1 MTELVQQEM
10 PTKKEDL
17 SVQLAVEQMQFHLD
31 ALKKALPSVKKIDDL
46 SSSVFQEVSKKVADF
61 ALSLQTS
68 KMDPEYLEAFFKHPY
83 FLVAVPKKQETW
95 NLHIPRFIDM
105 QIGYLQQQTESW
117 NIFLVNRYAEWLGG
131 IPESL
136 KKELGLKTPLELKL
150 EGDIL
155 FGSGEAQKEAWKR
168 YGPLLKS
175 QDKEGI
181 RVDPKRA
188 FELIAALVK
197 DGILPFSVRPI
208 PSEDLVENTVD
219 FELREYQLEAW
230 KVFKMYSN
238 AGIYWPPSGGK
249 TFITLYAMAHLKP
262 PFLIAVPSLALKEQ
276 WEERIALHLPFLRN
290 ETDYVVGTY
299 YHVIKRCMDREW
311 SLFAIDEV
319 QHLPADNFAKM
330 AMIRRQRTLGLSATP
345 QREDEREPYIFALTG
360 KPIGIAWDSL
370 KKLGVIKSPTV
381 HVWILKNQ
389 DSRLKKLSE
398 LLQEKEKTL
407 IFCDSIELGKMIAA
421 RHEIPFVS
429 GETKNERLKTIQE
442 SETVVV
448 SRVGDEGIS
457 LPDISRVIEVS
468 WLFGSRRQELQRF
481 GRLLHSTGK
490 SSELEHHVLM
500 TIQEYSSDKKRLFS
514 VMDKGFKI
522 VLHQDETSEKVIQK
536 EEQSR
541 ERLAPLPKARFK
553 PSRVAPPGVEK
564 QQETSDVDAIY
575 QKVGL
580 PRAPKFR
587 ASMSKGQQ
595 KAFDYFIQND
605 GSFFPLE
612 KLAILLE
619 YKSAK
624 SMTDTIDFGEMVRNR
639 WIERKKIEGNRV
651 AYGTEMRAKVQ

>member
-95 NLHIPRFIDM
+95 NLYIPRFIDM

-219 FELREYQLEAW
+219 FELESISGSLE
-230 KVFKMYSN
+230 
-238 AGIYWPPSGGK
+238 
-249 TFITLYAMAHLKP
+249 
-262 PFLIAVPSLALKEQ
+262 SLQNVLQRGDLLASVRRKN
-276 WEERIALHLPFLRN
+276 LHYTVRH
-290 ETDYVVGTY
+290 G
-299 YHVIKRCMDREW
+299 
-311 SLFAIDEV
+311 
-319 QHLPADNFAKM
+319 
-330 AMIRRQRTLGLSATP
+330 TP
-345 QREDEREPYIFALTG
+345 QAAFPYRGSISSAQGAVGRKDCTT
-360 KPIGIAWDSL
+360 SS
-370 KKLGVIKSPTV
+370 VS
-381 HVWILKNQ
+381 
-389 DSRLKKLSE
+389 
-398 LLQEKEKTL
+398 KE
-407 IFCDSIELGKMIAA
+407 
-421 RHEIPFVS
+421 
-429 GETKNERLKTIQE
+429 
-442 SETVVV
+442 
-448 SRVGDEGIS
+448 
-457 LPDISRVIEVS
+457 
-468 WLFGSRRQELQRF
+468 
-481 GRLLHSTGK
+481 
-490 SSELEHHVLM
+490 
-500 TIQEYSSDKKRLFS
+500 
-514 VMDKGFKI
+514 
-522 VLHQDETSEKVIQK
+522 
-536 EEQSR
+536 
-541 ERLAPLPKARFK
+541 
-553 PSRVAPPGVEK
+553 
-564 QQETSDVDAIY
+564 
-575 QKVGL
+575 
-580 PRAPKFR
+580 
-587 ASMSKGQQ
+587 
-595 KAFDYFIQND
+595 
-605 GSFFPLE
+605 
-612 KLAILLE
+612 
-619 YKSAK
+619 
-624 SMTDTIDFGEMVRNR
+624 
-639 WIERKKIEGNRV
+639 
-651 AYGTEMRAKVQ
+651 